1 MKSVATLD
9 GMAIPYDFE
18 HAPGHL
24 IRRAHQLAV
33 AIFMDE
39 MADFEVTPVQFAI
52 LNALMDTPGED
63 QVTLAGRVA
72 FDAATSGSVI
82 GRLELRGWVRREVD
96 PLDKRRKLLWVTP
109 ACEAAADH
117 MKRIVSRVQ
126 ARIVAPLEPADQAQ
140 LVGLLTR
147 LVAGHETRSPDPAA
161 G

>member
-1 MKSVATLD
+1 MVTSF
-9 GMAIPYDFE
+9 DFE

-39 MADFEVTPVQFAI
+39 TADFEITPVQFAI
-52 LNALMDTPGED
+52 LNALIDTPGED

-82 GRLELRGWVRREVD
+82 GRLELRGWIRREVD

-109 ACEAAADH
+109 AGEEAADH
-117 MKRIVSRVQ
+117 MKRIVTRVQ
-126 ARIVAPLEPADQAQ
+126 ARILEPLTEPEQAQ
-140 LVGLLTR
+140 LVDLLAR
-147 LVAGHETRSPDPAA
+147 MVAGHEAGTPASRPD
-161 G
+161 

>member
-1 MKSVATLD
+1 MVTSF
-9 GMAIPYDFE
+9 DFE

-39 MADFEVTPVQFAI
+39 TADFEITPVQFAI
-52 LNALMDTPGED
+52 LNALIDTPGED

-82 GRLELRGWVRREVD
+82 GRLELRGWIRREVD

-109 ACEAAADH
+109 AGEEAADH
-117 MKRIVSRVQ
+117 MKRIVTRVQ
-126 ARIVAPLEPADQAQ
+126 ARILAPLDGPEQAQ
-140 LVGLLTR
+140 LVSLLAKMVT
-147 LVAGHETRSPDPAA
+147 GHEAGVQPARPD
-161 G
+161 

>member
-1 MKSVATLD
+1 MVTSF
-9 GMAIPYDFE
+9 DFE

-39 MADFEVTPVQFAI
+39 TADFEITPVQFAI
-52 LNALMDTPGED
+52 LNALIDTPGED

-82 GRLELRGWVRREVD
+82 GRLELRGWIRRDVD

-109 ACEAAADH
+109 AGEEAADH
-117 MKRIVSRVQ
+117 MKRIVTRVQ
-126 ARIVAPLEPADQAQ
+126 SRILAPLDALEQAQ
-140 LVGLLTR
+140 LVELLAK
-147 LVAGHETRSPDPAA
+147 LVAGHEAQNPSSAPAA
-161 G
+161 LKPTS